1 MKKLLC
7 GSLIALGLIS
17 GANATDLIS
26 LATNGKANES
36 SLGVKALSNQEMN
49 EIVGGAYIYGNPVHQ
64 YGKKNNSGAK
74 ISYTAYYDFTTTLNE
89 RYKPA
94 ELVAIGRLNV
104 DDGSGKY
111 KPVVQATYNHS
122 TNQVSISIIGM
133 NQYNPVYTRP
143 ADRYYADE
151 LIKSNG
157 RELFQSVDKQIRNDA
172 SKYWSS
178 NYRGK
183 YTR

>member
-49 EIVGGAYIYGNPVHQ
+49 EIVGGVYIVGNAWHQ
-64 YGKKNNSGAK
+64 YGKRNNSGTK
-74 ISYTAYYDFTTTLNE
+74 VSYTAYYQLGENVRNE
-89 RYKPA
+89 LLP
-94 ELVAIGRLNV
+94 LNV
-104 DDGSGKY
+104 DDGSRRY
-111 KPVVQATYNHS
+111 KAMIQATLTYSCCGSNS
-122 TNQVSISIIGM
+122 LSYSFIGV

-143 ADRYYADE
+143 ADRYYANQ
-151 LIKSNG
+151 LLAKYKNQIKDGLNHYIYTDAD
-157 RELFQSVDKQIRNDA
+157 RYWRN
-172 SKYWSS
+172 
-178 NYRGK
+178 NYRSR
-183 YTR
+183 YSR